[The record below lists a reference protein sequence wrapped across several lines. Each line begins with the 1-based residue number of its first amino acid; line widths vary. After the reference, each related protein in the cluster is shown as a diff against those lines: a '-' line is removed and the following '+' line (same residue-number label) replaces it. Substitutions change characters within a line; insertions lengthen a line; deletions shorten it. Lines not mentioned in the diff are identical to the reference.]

1 MDRSAN
7 EDQVALLQTR
17 KRTTVVQPGV
27 GQESEMCV
35 EYIVV
40 QRDGASVGA
49 RPLGERFIGLMDQHL
64 ADWHH
69 RRDELNAARLAAED
83 WTTTHRSDRPR
94 CGGRPGR
101 ERSGARDRRD
111 LVTDAAKSFP
121 HALGAVNSGLSR
133 FRPRGA
139 ATCG

>member
-1 MDRSAN
+1 MTLL
-7 EDQVALLQTR
+7 EDSKTGRDVVDKPLRELMTR
-17 KRTTVVQPGV
+17 DVISVDIDESLTTV
-27 GQESEMCV
+27 
-35 EYIVV
+35 
-40 QRDGASVGA
+40 
-49 RPLGERFIGLMDQHL
+49 LGLMDQHL